1 MTSVAPITAAAR
13 APKKRA
19 PAAIHALHID
29 DVSKFAKLLRT
40 ALSTTET
47 APTHSQ
53 LLNLITRA
61 AGRGNYQAFLAS
73 AVSAPV
79 ATKPAAAATAATAA
93 SAATTAMSAHAA
105 KALTQFDNEGRLI
118 RWPNKFAVQRIALW
132 GMWLPFAIHRRYT
145 EREVNALLNTW
156 HGFGD
161 PATLRRELVEM
172 KFLARTPDCR
182 EYWKLVARPDEDVK
196 AFLSALR
203 GKRTAL

>member
-47 APTHSQ
+47 APTHLQ

-61 AGRGNYQAFLAS
+61 AGCGNYQAFLAS

-79 ATKPAAAATAATAA
+79 ATKPAAAATVA

-105 KALTQFDNEGRLI
+105 KALTQFDDEGRLI

-132 GMWLPFAIHRRYT
+132 GMWLPFAMHRRYT

-156 HGFGD
+156 HAFGD

>member
-1 MTSVAPITAAAR
+1 MTSAAPTTTT
-13 APKKRA
+13 PSTPVKRP

-29 DVSKFAKLLRT
+29 DVSQFAKQLR
-40 ALSTTET
+40 ASLSTTET
-47 APTHSQ
+47 APTHLQ
-53 LLNLITRA
+53 LLNLITKA

-73 AVSAPV
+73 AEAAPAV
-79 ATKPAAAATAATAA
+79 VKTVAAAPAV
-93 SAATTAMSAHAA
+93 TAMSAHAA
-105 KALTQFDNEGRLI
+105 KALTQFDDEGRLI

-132 GMWLPFAIHRRYT
+132 GLWLPFAMHRRYT

-156 HGFGD
+156 HAFGD